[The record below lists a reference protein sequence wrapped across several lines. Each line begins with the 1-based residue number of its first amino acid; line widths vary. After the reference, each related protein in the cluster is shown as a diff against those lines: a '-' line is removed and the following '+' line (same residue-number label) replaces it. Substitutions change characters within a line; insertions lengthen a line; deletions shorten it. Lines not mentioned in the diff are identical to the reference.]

1 MKTSLFD
8 YHLSVEQIA
17 QRPLEKRDASR
28 MLVLDRKTG
37 RVDHSWVKDLP
48 KWLLPSD
55 LMVVNQTKVFP
66 ARLFA
71 TKPETGAEM
80 EVFLLRPAMEGST
93 DEWEALVSPAKR
105 IKGATI
111 LKLKPK
117 GEVAV
122 LESLGE
128 GHFIVRLNWVGN
140 VKKFLAQHGHVP
152 LPPYIKRKD
161 DSSDRER
168 YQTLFAKKEGS
179 VAAPTAG
186 LHFTHSLL
194 STLKLKGLK
203 QTSVTLHVGLGT
215 FLPVSSDD
223 LEEHIMHPERFEVSA
238 AAAKAIEKT
247 KTQHGRIVAI
257 GTTVVRALESAVQPD
272 GTFKTEA
279 DETRIFISPGYH
291 FKAVDVLFTNFH
303 QPRSTLLML
312 VSAFA
317 GRERVLAAYEEA
329 LREGYRFLSYGDAML
344 IL

>member
-8 YHLSVEQIA
+8 YRLPPGLIA
-17 QRPLEKRDASR
+17 QRPLVKRDASR

-37 RVDHSWVKDLP
+37 RVEHSWVRDLP
-48 KWLLPSD
+48 KWLLPND

-71 TKPETGAEM
+71 TKPETGAKL
-80 EVFLLRPAMEGST
+80 EVFLLRPVIEKADE
-93 DEWEALVSPAKR
+93 EWEALISPAKR
-105 IKGATI
+105 IKGSCV
-111 LKLKPK
+111 LQMEPK
-117 GEVAV
+117 GEVAI

-128 GHFIVRLNWVGN
+128 GHFLVRINRVGK
-140 VKKFLAQHGHVP
+140 VRKFLEQHGHMP

-161 DSSDRER
+161 DSKDRAR

-186 LHFTHSLL
+186 LHFTKSLL
-194 STLKLKGLK
+194 ADLKRKGIKL
-203 QTSVTLHVGLGT
+203 TAVTLHVGLGT

-223 LEEHIMHPERFEVSA
+223 IEEHVMHPERLEVPPAVVSSISSA
-238 AAAKAIEKT
+238 RKKN
-247 KTQHGRIVAI
+247 GRIVAI
-257 GTTVVRALESAVQPD
+257 GTTVVRALESSVQGD
-272 GTFKTEA
+272 GTLKA
-279 DETRIFISPGYH
+279 GVDETRIFIHPGYS

-303 QPRSTLLML
+303 QPQSTLLML

-317 GRERVLAAYEEA
+317 GRERVLAAYDEA
-329 LREGYRFLSYGDAML
+329 MRAGYRFLSYGDAML